1 MSDKFSIEFS
11 SNNDICVCV
20 DAIGLRC
27 PMPLIK
33 MKQALNCLQAGDRL
47 LLRATDEDSVRDIY
61 SFIRLTN
68 HRIAAYQ
75 KNQKTHFYIICKGH

>member
-1 MSDKFSIEFS
+1 MSEKLNVEFS
-11 SNNDICVCV
+11 LIDDIVLCV

-33 MKQALNCLQAGDRL
+33 MKQALNCLQVGDTL
-47 LLRATDEDSVRDIY
+47 LLRATDENSARDLLA
-61 SFIRLTN
+61 FTQLTN

-75 KNQKTHFYIICKGH
+75 KNQETHFYIICKGH

>member
-1 MSDKFSIEFS
+1 MSDRLSVEFS
-11 SNNDICVCV
+11 SNNDIIFCV

-33 MKQALNCLQAGDRL
+33 MKQALNCLQAGESL

-61 SFIRLTN
+61 AFIQLTN
-68 HRIAAYQ
+68 HRIMAYQ
-75 KNQKTHFYIICKGH
+75 KSQKTHFYIICKGH